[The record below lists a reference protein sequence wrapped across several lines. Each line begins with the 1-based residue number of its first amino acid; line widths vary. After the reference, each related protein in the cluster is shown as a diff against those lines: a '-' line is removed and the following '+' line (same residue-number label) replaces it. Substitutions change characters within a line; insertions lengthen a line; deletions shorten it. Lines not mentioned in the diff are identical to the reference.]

1 MPLSLTSLRSMGHD
15 VVHGIRRLLEALQFE
30 NDPLAAE
37 HFALLSAIE
46 QLRRGIPV
54 DQFGY
59 SYLKR
64 LVEASPTARQ
74 AAMAEAN
81 CTPAELEQWQRQQDH
96 LPHHS
101 GETHATPSAS

>member
-15 VVHGIRRLLEALQFE
+15 VVHGIGRLLEALQFE

-37 HFALLSAIE
+37 HFALLSAIG

-81 CTPAELEQWQRQQDH
+81 CTPAELEQWQRQQGY